1 MVSERFMRCIFIRC
15 VAVLVL
21 AVVFAPT
28 AIAQEPRVYRLEPK
42 AMKEF
47 RHGKAVLVKRS
58 AGRDGERFILEKISS
73 TMPVIVALKP
83 ARAGEE
89 VALRLT
95 KYGWNQPLREGKTE
109 NAPLLFKFR
118 TEGEFQIAVSAG
130 KEKTPYQL
138 LVWVGDE
145 IKPEFTPVV
154 VKASEFERRGGS
166 RLWWLVGAAMA
177 AVLIAVVVVVLRR
190 RKSS

>member
-1 MVSERFMRCIFIRC
+1 MVSERFIRRCF
-15 VAVLVL
+15 AVLVL
-21 AVVFAPT
+21 GVAFAST
-28 AIAQEPRVYRLEPK
+28 ALAKDPLTYRLEPR

-95 KYGWNQPLREGKTE
+95 KYGWNQPLREGRTE
-109 NAPLLFKFR
+109 DAPLLFKFR
-118 TEGEFQIAVSAG
+118 TEGEFQIAVTGG

-154 VKASEFERRGGS
+154 VKASEFEQKSGS
-166 RLWWLVGAAMA
+166 LAWWLVGAAMA
-177 AVLIAVVVVVLRR
+177 AMLAVAAVVVVRR